1 MALKARVV
9 AVRMLSAGER
19 PSYGRLR
26 PLPTRSLVA
35 TVPIGYADGVPRSLF
50 DGGYEVLIGGVR
62 RPLAGAVTM
71 DQLVVDCGD
80 DESVRP
86 GDEVVLLGRQG
97 DEEITAD
104 DWAPWRGRSATR
116 WCAASARGCRDCA
129 EPPRCARCLTS
140 TPSSGCAVTAST
152 CTLCPLA
159 KGRTQV
165 VFGVG
170 LATADLLFVGEGPG
184 REEDLAGEP
193 FVGRSG
199 KLLDRLMWEEVGL
212 TRAECY
218 IANVVKCRPPQNRDP
233 APKEIEACR
242 PYLAEQIELID
253 PRVIITLG
261 NFATKLLLE
270 TTKGIRELRGQVF
283 ERGGPTWSRRITRPT
298 CCGRAARPGP
308 KCGPTSSGPSA

>member
-1 MALKARVV
+1 MCPVSDAEAL
-9 AVRMLSAGER
+9 E
-19 PSYGRLR
+19 RLR
-26 PLPTRSLVA
+26 VA
-35 TVPIGYADGVPRSLF
+35 
-50 DGGYEVLIGGVR
+50 
-62 RPLAGAVTM
+62 
-71 DQLVVDCGD
+71 
-80 DESVRP
+80 
-86 GDEVVLLGRQG
+86 
-97 DEEITAD
+97 
-104 DWAPWRGRSATR
+104 
-116 WCAASARGCRDCA
+116 
-129 EPPRCARCLTS
+129 
-140 TPSSGCAVTAST
+140 AST

-170 LATADLLFVGEGPG
+170 SPTADLLFVGEGPG

-283 ERGGPTWSRRITRPT
+283 ERG
-298 CCGRAARPGP
+298 RAAVVPTYHPAYVLRAGGEAMAEMRADMVRAKRLMATGRP
-308 KCGPTSSGPSA
+308 